1 MKQPIS
7 IALIGCFSPLGKIM
21 LNQLRLIG
29 IRPLLIG
36 CNDEELAKLSDYVK
50 EDEVEFNTCPRDAC
64 WEADMVI
71 VALHETHW
79 HKIVEMVRDV
89 VIQKPIICLKFD
101 NQNGAESLKLA
112 LPYSKLVVADFS
124 LENMEMT
131 EISIMGEVDD
141 VVTDTVEWLE
151 GIGLKKNSFIIH

>member
-1 MKQPIS
+1 MKQLLS
-7 IALIGCFSPLGKIM
+7 IALIGCFSPLGKVM

-50 EDEVEFNTCPRDAC
+50 EDEIEFNACPRDAC

-79 HKIVEMVRDV
+79 QEIVEMIRDV

-101 NQNGAESLKLA
+101 NEKGPENLRLA
-112 LPYSKLVVADFS
+112 LPYSKLVVANFS
-124 LENMEMT
+124 SEDMGIT
-131 EISIMGEVDD
+131 EISIMGEVDE
-141 VVTDTVEWLE
+141 VVTNTIEWLD